1 MTIEIKIFGE
11 AKDVLNDLQAL
22 LRGGDFTTITV
33 KPLTGNEILPIMNGG
48 SVGAGTR
55 IEDVAPAKSDPEKK
69 TRKAKEEKVA
79 EPKAEVLAPEK
90 PKYTLQDA
98 IDRAREI
105 AGDGKDEKI
114 MNALKGINTR
124 LGISKVR
131 EIPPEKLDGYMKEL
145 NAEFPKEAAAT
156 SANMFD

>member
-1 MTIEIKIFGE
+1 MTIEIKVTGE
-11 AKDVLNDLQAL
+11 TAEDVLNSI
-22 LRGGDFTTITV
+22 RSMFYSTV
-33 KPLTGNEILPIMNGG
+33 PTAFPAAPPVDNAHVAE
-48 SVGAGTR
+48 GA
-55 IEDVAPAKSDPEKK
+55 AKFAEPEKK

-145 NAEFPKEAAAT
+145 NAEFPKDAAGET
-156 SANMFD
+156 TANMFD

>member
-11 AKDVLNDLQAL
+11 AKDVLNDLHAL
-22 LRGGDFTTITV
+22 L
-33 KPLTGNEILPIMNGG
+33 
-48 SVGAGTR
+48 VGAGDDIYKIKPRTSE
-55 IEDVAPAKSDPEKK
+55 IGLNLFKEVETPLGVDVVTVSEPTVEKK
-69 TRKAKEEKVA
+69 NRKPKEEKVA

-90 PKYTLQDA
+90 SKYTLQDA

-105 AGDGKDEKI
+105 AGDGKDEKT
-114 MNALKGINTR
+114 MVTLKGINTR

-145 NAEFPKEAAAT
+145 NAEFPKDAAAT

>member
-1 MTIEIKIFGE
+1 MIEIKITGE
-11 AKDVLNDLQAL
+11 NIKDIKTSLWGLLESFVPPMQDMCTGEVL
-22 LRGGDFTTITV
+22 LRSEEEV
-33 KPLTGNEILPIMNGG
+33 KE
-48 SVGAGTR
+48 VR
-55 IEDVAPAKSDPEKK
+55 KEKMEK
-69 TRKAKEEKVA
+69 VVKEKKAKEEKVT

-105 AGDGKDEKI
+105 AGDGQNEKI

-131 EIPPEKLDGYMKEL
+131 EIPPEKLDGYMREL
-145 NAEFPKEAAAT
+145 NAEFPKETKVET

>member
-1 MTIEIKIFGE
+1 MTIS
-11 AKDVLNDLQAL
+11 VT
-22 LRGGDFTTITV
+22 FTGTSPAELFDAVSKYQDWIVDNVENNAAPIT
-33 KPLTGNEILPIMNGG
+33 KLE
-48 SVGAGTR
+48 
-55 IEDVAPAKSDPEKK
+55 PEKK
-69 TRKAKEEKVA
+69 TRKVKEEKVA

-145 NAEFPKEAAAT
+145 NAEFPKDVAT

>member
-1 MTIEIKIFGE
+1 MTIEIKITGE
-11 AKDVLNDLQAL
+11 NIKDIKTSLWGVLEC
-22 LRGGDFTTITV
+22 FV
-33 KPLTGNEILPIMNGG
+33 P
-48 SVGAGTR
+48 
-55 IEDVAPAKSDPEKK
+55 PAQEQDATPEKAASEEVQVK
-69 TRKAKEEKVA
+69 QKAVKEKKAKEEKVA

-114 MNALKGINTR
+114 MIALKAINTR

-145 NAEFPKEAAAT
+145 SAEFPKDAAKPAD
-156 SANMFD
+156 ANMFD

>member
-1 MTIEIKIFGE
+1 MT
-11 AKDVLNDLQAL
+11 V
-22 LRGGDFTTITV
+22 TITFTANDSYALHHEIIAYLSSTARQITATPVEVRSKDEV
-33 KPLTGNEILPIMNGG
+33 KEI
-48 SVGAGTR
+48 R
-55 IEDVAPAKSDPEKK
+55 KEKK
-69 TRKAKEEKVA
+69 VKAEKIV
-79 EPKAEVLAPEK
+79 EPKAEVLPPEK

-131 EIPPEKLDGYMKEL
+131 EIPAEKLDGYMKEL
-145 NAEFPKEAAAT
+145 NAEFPKGTVGET
-156 SANMFD
+156 KTNMFD

>member
-1 MTIEIKIFGE
+1 MTVTITITGENAAAAVKELCALVMPQAAVTTTAADAEPVAAVE
-11 AKDVLNDLQAL
+11 AK
-22 LRGGDFTTITV
+22 
-33 KPLTGNEILPIMNGG
+33 PE
-48 SVGAGTR
+48 
-55 IEDVAPAKSDPEKK
+55 PEKK
-69 TRKAKEEKVA
+69 ARKAKEEKVA

-90 PKYTLQDA
+90 PTYTLQDA

-145 NAEFPKEAAAT
+145 NAEFPKDAAKPAD
-156 SANMFD
+156 ANMFD

>member
-1 MTIEIKIFGE
+1 MTIEIKVTGE
-11 AKDVLNDLQAL
+11 TAQEVTNELRAL
-22 LRGGDFTTITV
+22 LNSVVVEFT
-33 KPLTGNEILPIMNGG
+33 
-48 SVGAGTR
+48 A
-55 IEDVAPAKSDPEKK
+55 APAPITPAPTTVAEPEKK

-131 EIPPEKLDGYMKEL
+131 EIPAEKLDGYMVEL
-145 NAEFPKEAAAT
+145 EKEFPKDAAKPAD
-156 SANMFD
+156 ANMFD